1 MSHLH
6 VCLVSDQPI
15 PNLTTVL
22 QFKPEMV
29 ILLKT
34 KEMDEKARLLED
46 VLKKK
51 NYVVQAET
59 IEAYDINNV
68 INVSESLI
76 NKCKGCDV
84 SLNIT
89 GGTKIG
95 TLGTFQAF
103 YTSGKAIYYV
113 DTKDNKIL
121 QISPEQKEIPIE
133 VSISIADY
141 LAVYGFQISDY
152 VKDDG
157 YIFRRKELTKYL
169 ANTVI
174 NNPHLI
180 PAINSALHSYNENTP
195 LPITVKLPYDKKL
208 LALLSLLDGVT
219 VRDKNQVIINDHD
232 SLKYLKGIWFEEYVY
247 MIAKALNPDEM
258 RLNVKGRWITRGQH
272 SPKNEFDVMI
282 AKGNRLFL
290 ISCKTANPDRVEN
303 DSDEGVG
310 KEFLYELD
318 SLGDRALGLFGKRML
333 VSSRPVND
341 PAVRERAKIFK
352 VELIDGKNILTLKE
366 NLQRWLKQ

>member
-1 MSHLH
+1 MSHIH

-22 QFKPEMV
+22 QFKPDTV

-34 KEMDEKARLLED
+34 KEMDEKAMFLED

-51 NYVVQAET
+51 NYAAHTET

-68 INVSESLI
+68 IHISESLI
-76 NKCKGCDV
+76 SKCKDCHV

-103 YTSGKAIYYV
+103 YTSGKEIFYV

-133 VSISIADY
+133 ISISIADY
-141 LAVYGFQISDY
+141 LAVYGFQIDDY
-152 VKDDG
+152 VKDDS
-157 YIFRRKELTKYL
+157 YIFKRKELTKYL

-174 NNPHLI
+174 NKPHVI
-180 PAINSALHSYNENTP
+180 PAINSALHNYNEKTP
-195 LPITVKLPYDKKL
+195 LPITVKLPFDKNL
-208 LALLSLLDGVT
+208 LDLLSLLDGIT
-219 VRDKNQVIINDHD
+219 LKDKNEIIIKDHD

-247 MIAKALNPDEM
+247 MTAKALDTDEVK
-258 RLNVKGRWITRGQH
+258 LNVKGKWVTKGQH
-272 SPKNEFDVMI
+272 PPKNEFDVMI
-282 AKGNRLFL
+282 AYGNRLFL
-290 ISCKTANPDRVEN
+290 ISCKQQIPTE
-303 DSDEGVG
+303 
-310 KEFLYELD
+310 
-318 SLGDRALGLFGKRML
+318 
-333 VSSRPVND
+333 
-341 PAVRERAKIFK
+341 
-352 VELIDGKNILTLKE
+352 
-366 NLQRWLKQ
+366 